1 MLKQVKLY
9 GELADKYGKDW
20 ALAVNSPSEAVRAL
34 CANNPGFR
42 GFLAS
47 SQDRGVGYKVM
58 VGKTYIEKE
67 EELYNPSGRH
77 EIKIIPVVLGA
88 KSGLGKILMGI
99 ALIWSGGWL
108 AQQAMGLA
116 ASGALGTAA
125 AGGGATGLTAMSSG
139 LTGLNAASAI
149 GSMVQGVAMK
159 YGAAMIIG
167 GIGQLLAGTPE
178 EEPESFTFSGPVNT
192 VRQGLSVPLCYGQ
205 LIVGGAVI
213 SSGIIS
219 EDNSA

>member
-67 EELYNPSGRH
+67 EEIYNPSGRH

-108 AQQAMGLA
+108 AQQAMGMA
-116 ASGALGTAA
+116 ASGALGTIPGAA
-125 AGGGATGLTAMSSG
+125 AMGPSG
-139 LTGLNAASAI
+139 LAGLNAYSAI
-149 GSMVQGVAMK
+149 GSMVQGAAMK
-159 YGAAMIIG
+159 YGTAMILG
-167 GIGQLLAGTPE
+167 GIAQLLAPTPE
-178 EEPESFTFSGPVNT
+178 EEAESFTFSGPVNT
-192 VRQGLSVPLCYGQ
+192 VRQGLPVPLCYGQ